1 MTVVN
6 GGSGGGF
13 VNRSPANAWLTKGR
27 NPEARVRLFCLPHA
41 GAGAAG
47 YHGWKRLLPAA
58 IEVCPVQIPGR
69 ENRLSEPPYLDSE
82 ALIEETAL
90 AMAGSLDLPYAIFGH
105 SMGALLALDLALRLR
120 EHGQPEP
127 AYLFVS
133 GRNATHVPMK
143 HGSIHTL
150 SDEEFLDAL
159 AIRYGGLPREILET
173 PELLELYL
181 PILRADL
188 TLLETHIYRERAP
201 LGCPIAAFAGVEDRN
216 VSEAGLL
223 AWGEHTTGP
232 FESRRFEGDH
242 FYISGISRGE
252 LLELIAARL
261 IESTPHLRPDSRL
274 AESNG

>member
-105 SMGALLALDLALRLR
+105 SMGRCSRPTSTVNERRWDVPSRPSR
-120 EHGQPEP
+120 VWKTGTSPKRDCWHGASTPRGHSR
-127 AYLFVS
+127 AGGS
-133 GRNATHVPMK
+133 RAT
-143 HGSIHTL
+143 T
-150 SDEEFLDAL
+150 F
-159 AIRYGGLPREILET
+159 
-173 PELLELYL
+173 
-181 PILRADL
+181 
-188 TLLETHIYRERAP
+188 
-201 LGCPIAAFAGVEDRN
+201 
-216 VSEAGLL
+216 
-223 AWGEHTTGP
+223 
-232 FESRRFEGDH
+232 
-242 FYISGISRGE
+242 ISRE
-252 LLELIAARL
+252 SAAA
-261 IESTPHLRPDSRL
+261 SCWS
-274 AESNG
+274 